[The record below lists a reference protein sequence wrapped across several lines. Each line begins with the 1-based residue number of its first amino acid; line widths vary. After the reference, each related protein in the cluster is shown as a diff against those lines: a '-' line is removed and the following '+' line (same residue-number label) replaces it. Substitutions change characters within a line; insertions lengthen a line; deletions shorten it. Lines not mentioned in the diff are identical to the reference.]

1 MNDKNPQLTFEHH
14 PARSAGENP
23 AGLRA
28 LIDVP
33 ALAERLGVTQRFIRR
48 LTAEDRVPF
57 LKIGKFV
64 RFDPREI
71 DHWVDAQRGGW
82 TATDTP

>member
-1 MNDKNPQLTFEHH
+1 MDNDPQLPFPRHTSPPVE
-14 PARSAGENP
+14 SALTTP
-23 AGLRA
+23 RV

-57 LKIGKFV
+57 LKIGKFI

-71 DHWVDAQRGGW
+71 DRWLDLQRSNH
-82 TATDTP
+82 PS

>member
-1 MNDKNPQLTFEHH
+1 MNNNQPKLT
-14 PARSAGENP
+14 PADHSGPTGDGAP
-23 AGLRA
+23 PDIRA

-33 ALAERLGVTQRFIRR
+33 ALAEQLGVTQRFVRR
-48 LTAEDRVPF
+48 LTAEDRVPY

-71 DHWVDAQRGGW
+71 AGWVDERRRHPSRPNW
-82 TATDTP
+82 

>member
-1 MNDKNPQLTFEHH
+1 MNSEPQDTAAHRSNPRGVDDH
-14 PARSAGENP
+14 SAPRE
-23 AGLRA
+23 
-28 LIDVP
+28 LIDIA
-33 ALAERLGVTQRFIRR
+33 ALAERLGVTPRFIRR

-71 DHWVDAQRGGW
+71 DQWVDERRRPT
-82 TATDTP
+82 TAPLR

>member
-1 MNDKNPQLTFEHH
+1 MTPLF
-14 PARSAGENP
+14 
-23 AGLRA
+23 
-28 LIDVP
+28 V
-33 ALAERLGVTQRFIRR
+33 RR

-71 DHWVDAQRGGW
+71 DQWVDERRRPT
-82 TATDTP
+82 TAPLR